1 MKIKNLL
8 VTVVFCILNVIPQRA
23 FAVENDLVVAQM
35 NSCVNTLTNII
46 NNKSMSVLEHETD
59 QLLNNLTIQHIVGL
73 PEIAEFRVD
82 LIDAIGSL
90 GITEEEKSLLRRVN
104 SIKQD
109 NLKWQALSSALN
121 NTMLL
126 TGGGNTGMQI
136 GFQALL
142 TAARTAVEYKM
153 ASNELQIEELQAMW
167 ELRKEDLKV
176 FANLRK
182 EALGII
188 FALYQKY
195 NLKESDRLT
204 EQSSQQF
211 QKIISDSDAQR
222 MVRLLLDNS
231 SKFGHLADY
240 YYYLGMG
247 YLDCGNFQKAQEC
260 FIKYEQI
267 YQKAPIYRV
276 DEKSGLIALARL
288 SYFND
293 LNYKEIEKNIDI
305 VLNNLPTNS
314 MAIIQCALVYN
325 NVLNNP
331 TKALNI
337 LRSALDN
344 DDAIDKTAILIAASS
359 ILPDIASDS
368 SEYGAFMAAFNNQ
381 ISLDLDAVLNMLV
394 AQNSSVWSFLEDL
407 FTLKGLASRPWYRSK
422 WNFGCGF
429 FCDQSVDVG
438 KKITF
443 TFPSKYDIDLPH
455 LNMWV
460 EKHDGDEVK
469 LVQYELSDSYNVS
482 IEEINDVECFKQN
495 PNLKFLYMESA
506 ETEGEFK
513 LKSNIDYAAI
523 EREDYPR
530 QSEFI
535 LTEKDIKSIV
545 KFLKKHERNLSISEI
560 IATRSGS
567 DKHEI
572 ELNNI
577 KYIVR
582 GDSINL
588 TNIRN
593 TSYQDGITYVK
604 FLFDDVRNLEICY
617 KYDNKKESLTPCYV
631 QYNDMQ
637 HFANPSYLV
646 EFGLKDVPQ
655 KEDAIP
661 WYKKAWGA
669 CVEWWDNIW
678 DNVYQWF

>member
-1 MKIKNLL
+1 M
-8 VTVVFCILNVIPQRA
+8 
-23 FAVENDLVVAQM
+23 
-35 NSCVNTLTNII
+35 
-46 NNKSMSVLEHETD
+46 
-59 QLLNNLTIQHIVGL
+59 
-73 PEIAEFRVD
+73 
-82 LIDAIGSL
+82 
-90 GITEEEKSLLRRVN
+90 
-104 SIKQD
+104 
-109 NLKWQALSSALN
+109 
-121 NTMLL
+121 
-126 TGGGNTGMQI
+126 
-136 GFQALL
+136 
-142 TAARTAVEYKM
+142 
-153 ASNELQIEELQAMW
+153 
-167 ELRKEDLKV
+167 
-176 FANLRK
+176 
-182 EALGII
+182 
-188 FALYQKY
+188 
-195 NLKESDRLT
+195 
-204 EQSSQQF
+204 
-211 QKIISDSDAQR
+211 
-222 MVRLLLDNS
+222 
-231 SKFGHLADY
+231 
-240 YYYLGMG
+240 
-247 YLDCGNFQKAQEC
+247 
-260 FIKYEQI
+260 
-267 YQKAPIYRV
+267 
-276 DEKSGLIALARL
+276 
-288 SYFND
+288 
-293 LNYKEIEKNIDI
+293 
-305 VLNNLPTNS
+305 
-314 MAIIQCALVYN
+314 
-325 NVLNNP
+325 
-331 TKALNI
+331 NI

-359 ILPDIASDS
+359 ILPDISSDS

-381 ISLDLDAVLNMLV
+381 ISLDLDAVLNMMV

-422 WNFGCGF
+422 WNFGWGF

-443 TFPSKYDIDLPH
+443 TFPSKYSIDLPH

-513 LKSNIDYAAI
+513 LKPNIDYAAI

-567 DKHEI
+567 DEHEI
-572 ELNNI
+572 ELNSI
-577 KYIVR
+577 KYKVI

-637 HFANPSYLV
+637 HFANPNYLV
-646 EFGLKDVPQ
+646 EFGLKDAPQ
-655 KEDAIP
+655 KEDVIP
-661 WYKKAWGA
+661 WYKKAWGIY
-669 CVEWWDNIW
+669 VEWWYSIW